1 MLFAMAHFVLEISRR
16 ASMTAIEMVRNIGKR
31 LGIPELC
38 LNEHGLCRIRL
49 NNSIVID
56 FEEDDTKNWLHVFA
70 AMTDDSANLSRDTLL
85 KLFRAHY
92 LFNDTA
98 HASFGLDA
106 EGRLCLFMRAPTSG
120 MKEEL
125 WVEMFEAFFSTYLEW
140 KEKLSGGATE
150 SPLPGDG
157 LPNLPPSTFIRV

>member
-1 MLFAMAHFVLEISRR
+1 
-16 ASMTAIEMVRNIGKR
+16 MTASEMVQNIGKR

-38 LNEHGLCRIRL
+38 LNEMGLCRIRL
-49 NNSIVID
+49 NDSIVID

-70 AMTDDSANLSRDTLL
+70 VLTDDATNLSRDILL

-98 HASFGLDA
+98 HALFGLDA
-106 EGRLCLFMRAPTSG
+106 DDRLCLFMRAPTLE
-120 MKEEL
+120 MAEEL

-140 KEKLSGGATE
+140 KEKLSGGKTE
-150 SPLPGDG
+150 GLFPGDE
-157 LPNLPPSTFIRV
+157 LPDLPPSTFIRV

>member
-1 MLFAMAHFVLEISRR
+1 
-16 ASMTAIEMVRNIGKR
+16 MTASEMVQNIGKR

-38 LNEHGLCRIRL
+38 LNGHGLCRIRL
-49 NNSIVID
+49 NDSIVID

-70 AMTDDSANLSRDTLL
+70 VLTDDATNLSRDTLL

-106 EGRLCLFMRAPTSG
+106 DDRLCLFMRAPTSELA
-120 MKEEL
+120 EEL
-125 WVEMFEAFFSTYLEW
+125 WVEMFGAFFSTYLEW
-140 KEKLSGGATE
+140 KEKLSSGATE
-150 SPLPGDG
+150 DPLPGDE
-157 LPNLPPSTFIRV
+157 LPDLPPSTFMRV

>member
-1 MLFAMAHFVLEISRR
+1 
-16 ASMTAIEMVRNIGKR
+16 MTAIEMVQNIGKR

-38 LNEHGLCRIRL
+38 LNGHGLCRIRL

-70 AMTDDSANLSRDTLL
+70 ALTDDAASLSRDTLL
-85 KLFRAHY
+85 MLFRAHY

-106 EGRLCLFMRAPTSG
+106 DDRLCLFMRAPTSEMAEG
-120 MKEEL
+120 L
-125 WVEMFEAFFSTYLEW
+125 WVEMFEAFFSTYVEW
-140 KEKLSGGATE
+140 KEKLSGGATQN
-150 SPLPGDG
+150 PLPVGE
-157 LPNLPPSTFIRV
+157 LPDLPPSTFIRV

>member
-1 MLFAMAHFVLEISRR
+1 
-16 ASMTAIEMVRNIGKR
+16 MTASEMVQHIGKH

-38 LNEHGLCRIRL
+38 LNEMGLCRIRL
-49 NNSIVID
+49 NDSIVVV

-70 AMTDDSANLSRDTLL
+70 ALTDHAANLSRDIML

-92 LFNDTA
+92 LFNDTG

-106 EGRLCLFMRAPTSG
+106 DDRLCLFMRAPTSELA
-120 MKEEL
+120 EEL

-140 KEKLSGGATE
+140 KEKLSGGAPE
-150 SPLPGDG
+150 NSLPGDD
-157 LPNLPPSTFIRV
+157 LPDLPPGTFMRV

>member
-1 MLFAMAHFVLEISRR
+1 
-16 ASMTAIEMVRNIGKR
+16 MTASEMVQNIGKR

-38 LNEHGLCRIRL
+38 LNEMGLCRIRL

-70 AMTDDSANLSRDTLL
+70 ALTDYATNLSRDTLL

-92 LFNDTA
+92 LFNDTG

-106 EGRLCLFMRAPTSG
+106 DDRLCLFMRAPTSE
-120 MKEEL
+120 MAEEL

-150 SPLPGDG
+150 DSLPGDD
-157 LPNLPPSTFIRV
+157 LPDLPPGTFMRV

>member
-1 MLFAMAHFVLEISRR
+1 
-16 ASMTAIEMVRNIGKR
+16 MTASEMVQHIGKR

-38 LNEHGLCRIRL
+38 LNEMGLCRIRL
-49 NNSIVID
+49 NDSIVVV

-70 AMTDDSANLSRDTLL
+70 ALTDHAANLSRDTLL

-92 LFNDTA
+92 LFNDTG

-106 EGRLCLFMRAPTSG
+106 DDRLCLFMRAPTSE
-120 MKEEL
+120 MAEEL

-150 SPLPGDG
+150 DPLPGTG
-157 LPNLPPSTFIRV
+157 LPDLPPGNFMRV

>member
-1 MLFAMAHFVLEISRR
+1 
-16 ASMTAIEMVRNIGKR
+16 MTASEMVQHIGKR

-38 LNEHGLCRIRL
+38 LNEMGLCRIRL
-49 NNSIVID
+49 NDSIVVV

-70 AMTDDSANLSRDTLL
+70 ALTDDTANLSRDILL

-92 LFNDTA
+92 LFNDTG

-106 EGRLCLFMRAPTSG
+106 DDRLCLFMRAPTSELA
-120 MKEEL
+120 EEL

-140 KEKLSGGATE
+140 KEKLSGGSTE
-150 SPLPGDG
+150 DPLPCEE
-157 LPNLPPSTFIRV
+157 LPDLPSCTFIRV